1 MKAGF
6 IAILGRPNV
15 GKSTLLNALLSK
27 KVSIVTPRAQTTRDA
42 IMGILNEKDHQYVFV
57 DTPGIFS
64 GSAGL
69 DREMR
74 KSAFASSRDVN
85 LILYLIDASVASLDT
100 DFAVYDSIRSE
111 APRLIVLNKIDLVR
125 PERGI
130 ELKEQIASKYPS
142 VAILDAAIKENF
154 GIKEIK
160 DAIEPYLEE
169 GEALFPE
176 GTLTDKDMAYQAKEV
191 IREKLLHFLHQE
203 IPHQAAVKIDRCEET
218 QKGVVIEATI
228 FLEKANHK
236 GIVIGKG
243 GEMIRKI
250 GVAVRTELGRMW
262 KKKIASL
269 RIEATVEPGWRND
282 PRKLAELGYGE

>member
-1 MKAGF
+1 MKVGF

-42 IMGILNEKDHQYVFV
+42 IMGILNEFDHQYVFV
-57 DTPGIFS
+57 DTPGIFD

-74 KSAFASSRDVN
+74 KSAFTSSRDVN
-85 LILYLIDASVASLDT
+85 AILYMIDASVKSLDT
-100 DFAVYDSIRSE
+100 DFEVYDSIRSD
-111 APRLIVLNKIDLVR
+111 APRIIVLNKIDLIR
-125 PERGI
+125 PQRGM
-130 ELKEQIASKYPS
+130 ELKAEIKEKYPE
-142 VAILDAAIKENF
+142 VTILEASIKENF

-160 DAIEPYLEE
+160 DAIECYLEE
-169 GEALFPE
+169 GQPFFPQ
-176 GTLTDKDMAYQAKEV
+176 GVLTDKDMAYQAKEV

-203 IPHQAAVKIDRCEET
+203 VPHQSAVKIDRCEET
-218 QKGVVIEATI
+218 AKGVVIEATI
-228 FLEKANHK
+228 ILEKPNHK

-243 GEMIRKI
+243 GEMIKKI
-250 GVAVRTELGRMW
+250 GFATRTELGRMW
-262 KKKIASL
+262 KKPIASL
-269 RIEATVEPGWRND
+269 HIEVEVDPGWRND